1 MSKPTCS
8 ASYHVLKSDPE
19 LNEPPALLAEDE
31 SEADDD
37 EGTNKSPLWKA
48 LINLMGDLEGTGTL
62 ALPYAISQSGL
73 IALSGLIII
82 PFIAFYTGAI
92 LIDCLYDQNDAG
104 ERVRVRS
111 NYKQLGEACS
121 SRYSGTIVSA
131 IQLIHLFLVA
141 SLYLVV
147 CASLAT
153 GIFPDLPLSD
163 KFWMFIAAA
172 VVLPTLFLKDFS
184 QVAWLSLINVIG
196 FYIAV
201 ITVLSYGITH
211 HLSWNPIKISVW
223 DIESAPVSLAVI
235 SYSYICHSTLPG
247 LEASMENRSQYR
259 PMLGLAFFFAAMMKV
274 IFSVFAFLSFSP
286 NIQEV
291 ISNSLPMGVIRTL
304 VNTSLILSVVFSYPF
319 LVISII
325 QIIEDLVSE
334 DCFSLKIPRIVWFV
348 GIRVAT
354 NFLTLLPAILI
365 PHFALF
371 MAFISS
377 LTGSATMFIL
387 PALFH
392 LILKKKDLKLYHYI
406 FDILILIFGVYV
418 GVVGLLYTG
427 KSLFKTIFHDN

>member
-1 MSKPTCS
+1 MLKGDSK
-8 ASYHVLKSDPE
+8 

-73 IALSGLIII
+73 IAISGLIII

-92 LIDCLYDQNDAG
+92 LIDCLYDENDAG

-131 IQLIHLFLVA
+131 IQLIHFFFVA
-141 SLYLVV
+141 SLYLVL

-184 QVAWLSLINVIG
+184 QVAWLSLVNVIG

-201 ITVLSYGITH
+201 VTVLSYGIAH
-211 HLSWNPIKISVW
+211 HSSWNPMIISVW
-223 DIESAPVSLAVI
+223 DIEGAPVSLAVI
-235 SYSYICHSTLPG
+235 SYNYICHSTLPG

-259 PMLGLAFFFAAMMKV
+259 PMLGLAFFLRCHHKGD
-274 IFSVFAFLSFSP
+274 IFSVC
-286 NIQEV
+286 I
-291 ISNSLPMGVIRTL
+291 
-304 VNTSLILSVVFSYPF
+304 
-319 LVISII
+319 
-325 QIIEDLVSE
+325 
-334 DCFSLKIPRIVWFV
+334 FV
-348 GIRVAT
+348 
-354 NFLTLLPAILI
+354 L
-365 PHFALF
+365 
-371 MAFISS
+371 
-377 LTGSATMFIL
+377 
-387 PALFH
+387 
-392 LILKKKDLKLYHYI
+392 
-406 FDILILIFGVYV
+406 
-418 GVVGLLYTG
+418 
-427 KSLFKTIFHDN
+427 